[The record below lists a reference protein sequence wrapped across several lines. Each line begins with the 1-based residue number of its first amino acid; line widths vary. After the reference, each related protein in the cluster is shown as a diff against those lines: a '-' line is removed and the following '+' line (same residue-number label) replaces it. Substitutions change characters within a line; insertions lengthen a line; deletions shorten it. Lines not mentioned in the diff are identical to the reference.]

1 MEKPENWGKKPTRF
15 SEWEVPGTLWE
26 LWNGISHLLSCTCVN
41 YKLVSTY
48 VILAKG
54 PIPCDELSPL
64 GIELSKLLSNV
75 MKQKPGNSFR
85 SGWFAPMGTCS
96 NSCLWHQLHSLRYLE
111 FGAFSSHI
119 HFGFIILNDSTSSRL
134 CLACV
139 ACSFLSDDLIS
150 LIHRGN
156 RNHFDF
162 LFFWPLSHPKGQ
174 IS

>member
-1 MEKPENWGKKPTRF
+1 MDCSPPGSSVHGILQARIVEWVAISFSPSPLPDPQISNTVSTLQAALLTSLMEGLDVLKG
-15 SEWEVPGTLWE
+15 
-26 LWNGISHLLSCTCVN
+26 
-41 YKLVSTY
+41 KLVFCWT
-48 VILAKG
+48 
-54 PIPCDELSPL
+54 
-64 GIELSKLLSNV
+64 
-75 MKQKPGNSFR
+75 
-85 SGWFAPMGTCS
+85 GTCS